1 MSVGRSEFECALCI
15 RDKINT
21 ERLRGVTHAQ
31 VIGNSENFVGSA
43 LVEYSIAPPL
53 IEETAKESRA
63 HRAVLQ
69 SRGKRV
75 PRIKR
80 SALRDEL
87 VILPG
92 AAMSAADV
100 VRALK
105 AYIAEVTRN
114 GMYIGYYEGRLMIER
129 VDGTLEEAGQ

>member
-1 MSVGRSEFECALCI
+1 MSTGRSEFECMLCI

-21 ERLRGVTHAQ
+21 QRLKGITYAH
-31 VIGNSENFVGSA
+31 VIGNIEDFVGGA

-53 IEETAKESRA
+53 VEETGKESRA

-69 SRGKRV
+69 SRGKRI
-75 PRIKR
+75 PQIKG

-100 VRALK
+100 VCALRK
-105 AYIAEVTRN
+105 YIEEVTKD
-114 GMYIGYYEGRLMIER
+114 GMYVGYYKGNLMIER
-129 VDGTLEEAGQ
+129 VDGTLEEAGR

>member
-1 MSVGRSEFECALCI
+1 MLCI

-21 ERLRGVTHAQ
+21 QRLKGITYAQ
-31 VIGNSENFVGSA
+31 TIGKSEDFVGSA
-43 LVEYSIAPPL
+43 LVEYSITPPL
-53 IEETAKESRA
+53 IRETGQETRA

-69 SRGKRV
+69 GREKKI
-75 PRIKR
+75 PQIKR

-100 VRALK
+100 VRALRK
-105 AYIAEVTRN
+105 YIEKVTKD
-114 GMYIGYYEGRLMIER
+114 GMYVGYYKGNLMIER
-129 VDGTLEEAGQ
+129 VDGTLEEGGR